1 MTTEEKLSAFYMNC
15 LTSATEEARR
25 QSASH
30 KAALEEMYQE
40 HVRQKRVQSE
50 AELAVRKE
58 EMLRESNRALSEA
71 QLKVRR
77 EYSAR
82 SQELRDALFRD
93 VEKKL
98 AEFKQT
104 PAYIDYIC
112 KKVNMALHLSSD
124 RENDILVYMDASDA
138 GIIKEVSSR
147 CGIRIREA
155 EEPILGGVRAVI
167 PSRQILIDFAFRDML
182 EEEKNAFSFR
192 TCMSEGVYRGG
203 QKKA

>member
-15 LTSATEEARR
+15 LTSATEEAGR
-25 QSASH
+25 QNASH
-30 KAALEEMYQE
+30 KAALEEMYLE
-40 HVRQKRVQSE
+40 HVRQKRIQSE
-50 AELAVRKE
+50 AELAVRKD

-77 EYSAR
+77 KISAR
-82 SQELRDALFRD
+82 SQELKDALFRD
-93 VEKKL
+93 VENKL
-98 AEFKQT
+98 ADFRQT

-124 RENDILVYMDASDA
+124 RDNDILVYMDASDA
-138 GIIKEVSSR
+138 GIIKEVSAH
-147 CGIRIREA
+147 CGIQIREA

-182 EEEKNAFSFR
+182 EEEKNAFSFQSY
-192 TCMSEGVYRGG
+192 TNQGG
-203 QKKA
+203 HKKA